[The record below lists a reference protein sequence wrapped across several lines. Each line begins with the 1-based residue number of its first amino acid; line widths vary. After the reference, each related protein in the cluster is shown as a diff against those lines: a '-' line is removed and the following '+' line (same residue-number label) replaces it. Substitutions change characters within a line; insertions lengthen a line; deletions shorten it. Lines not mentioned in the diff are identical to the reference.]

1 MFRELKELSS
11 DKKHFVVMMENSAE
25 FVIGHY
31 HLPFPLRNPTL
42 IMTNNRAMVDKRA
55 NYMKK
60 RFMKNKF
67 LKTTRSL

>member
-1 MFRELKELSS
+1 MT
-11 DKKHFVVMMENSAE
+11 ENSAE

>member
-11 DKKHFVVMMENSAE
+11 DKKQFVVMMENSAE

-31 HLPFPLRNPTL
+31 YLPFPLRNPTL